1 MTIRVLVSIVSFFLS
16 CGILASAAAMAP
28 TLLVEPDEDTRIDEV
43 YDRES
48 GLLLFFYSIKG
59 DGEIDYVS
67 GRSVVQ
73 HIRSQYGNPV
83 YYYREHP
90 LLYWWNHMMWTDPGL
105 DGVNG
110 NERLYEEDIEFDP
123 SRYKPCVFN
132 GQAC

>member
-1 MTIRVLVSIVSFFLS
+1 MRRRVIVSIISFFFGCS
-16 CGILASAAAMAP
+16 ILTAAAAMGP
-28 TLLVEPDEDTRIDEV
+28 TLHVEPEEDTRIDEV

-48 GLLLFFYSIKG
+48 DMLLFLYSIKG

-73 HIRSQYGNPV
+73 HVRSEYGNPV
-83 YYYREHP
+83 YYYREHS
-90 LLYWWNHMMWTDPGL
+90 LFYWWNHMMWTDPGM

-110 NERLYEEDIEFDP
+110 NERVYQDDIDFDP